1 MLKTT
6 TKLLVTTALI
16 AGISTAASAAEKVKW
31 KLATTWGSTLTPFI
45 DAPTNMA
52 TLVETMSDGK
62 FTIRIDASNKHK
74 AALGILDMVNM
85 IWVTLHHITGKVK
98 ILKLFLLQQCHLV

>member
-62 FTIRIDASNKHK
+62 FTIRIDA
-74 AALGILDMVNM
+74 
-85 IWVTLHHITGKVK
+85 
-98 ILKLFLLQQCHLV
+98 